1 MFFKRTLLLWAFAK
15 SSPVQTTPPLG
26 SKPRNVIGKGLR
38 EIRKQCVPPI
48 TQDQLSGRLAKLG
61 VQLDRVAIAKIET
74 GRRCVFDYEVQAF
87 AVALEVDAAI
97 LLSPTLGKTQS
108 KMGKRNP

>member
-15 SSPVQTTPPLG
+15 RSPVQTTPPSG
-26 SKPRNVIGKGLR
+26 SKPRNVIGKGLK
-38 EIRKQCVPPI
+38 ELRKQCVPPI